1 MALTPSSFSAADA
14 DNCSSSNLFFSFL
27 PLASTA
33 AHDAYRQF
41 VHHRAVASVS
51 SVSVGEKQLVV
62 CSSCDC
68 EDESNSFSF
77 LPLTLTLALTTS
89 MRLIA
94 ILTVLFASL
103 TAWSP
108 GVSAKDWKVI
118 RFGVDP
124 SYPPFESKAP
134 DGSLVG
140 FDIDLGN
147 ALCAKLNAKCVWVE
161 NDFDGM
167 IPALQARKIDAV
179 LSDMSVTEKRLQQID
194 FTNKISY
201 SPTRMV
207 AKAGSNLQPTAQ
219 SLRGKHIG
227 VEQGT
232 IQETYANTYF
242 APSGVNVVSYQN
254 QDQVYADLK
263 SGRLEASLQDEAQ
276 ASVGFL
282 KTPEGQGFEFCGPE
296 LNDSKIL
303 GSAAAIGLRKGDV
316 DLKNALN
323 NALADLLKDGT
334 YQKIAKKYFDFNIY
348 GD

>member
-1 MALTPSSFSAADA
+1 MK
-14 DNCSSSNLFFSFL
+14 NL
-27 PLASTA
+27 LA
-33 AHDAYRQF
+33 R
-41 VHHRAVASVS
+41 
-51 SVSVGEKQLVV
+51 
-62 CSSCDC
+62 
-68 EDESNSFSF
+68 
-77 LPLTLTLALTTS
+77 
-89 MRLIA
+89 IA
-94 ILTVLFASL
+94 VLFVPL
-103 TAWSP
+103 ITLSP
-108 GVSAKDWKVI
+108 GVSAKDWKAI

-179 LSDMSVTEKRLQQID
+179 LSDMSVTEKRLRQID
-194 FTNKISY
+194 FTEKISF

-207 AKAGSNLQPTAQ
+207 ARTGSNLLPTAE
-219 SLRGKHIG
+219 SLHGKNIG

-232 IQETYANTYF
+232 IQETYAKTYF
-242 APSGVNVVSYQN
+242 EPHGVNLVSYQN

-263 SGRLEASLQDEAQ
+263 SGRLDACLQDEAQ

-282 KTPEGQGFEFCGPE
+282 RTPEGKGFDFCGPE
-296 LNDSKIL
+296 LQDPKIL
-303 GSAAAIGLRKGDV
+303 GSAAAIGLRKGDT

-323 NALADLLKDGT
+323 NALAELMKDGT
-334 YQKIAKKYFDFNIY
+334 YQAIAKKYFDFNIY
-348 GD
+348 GN